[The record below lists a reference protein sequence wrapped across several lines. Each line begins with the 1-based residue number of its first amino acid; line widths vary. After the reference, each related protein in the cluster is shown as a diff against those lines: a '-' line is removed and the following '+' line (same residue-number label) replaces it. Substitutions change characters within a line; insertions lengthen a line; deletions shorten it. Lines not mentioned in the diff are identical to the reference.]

1 VVTHPAKLRLRLG
14 TMPLLRYP
22 PLSISKSKEMEL
34 ELRVLEMLQQIGISR
49 GQTVLDFGCGYGICT
64 IPTARI
70 VGEQG
75 KVYALDKDREALD
88 GLMQRAESAGLRNI
102 NRMETSGEPE
112 IGLTDESIDVVILF
126 DVFHSFYF
134 PTVEDRKRLLA
145 EIHRVMK
152 PSAFLSISLWPNLME
167 PQAEHEIENADFH
180 LEQEISEALTDG
192 SKDLGTRR
200 ILNFRKERH
209 FLSLTNQSIR
219 R

>member
-1 VVTHPAKLRLRLG
+1 MKQCEGDSHDSRALVGALAT
-14 TMPLLRYP
+14 
-22 PLSISKSKEMEL
+22 SKYIQEQDRIMEL
-34 ELRVLEMLQQIGISR
+34 ESRVLEMLQQIGISK

-64 IPTARI
+64 IPAARI

-112 IGLTDESIDVVILF
+112 IGLTDESVDVVILF

-134 PTVEDRKRLLA
+134 PKAEDRGRLLA

-152 PSAFLSISLWPNLME
+152 PSAFLSISVWPNPME
-167 PQAEHEIENADFH
+167 PQAEHEVENADFH
-180 LEQEISEALTDG
+180 LEQEISEALTDV

-209 FLSLTNQSIR
+209 VLPLANQSIR

>member
-1 VVTHPAKLRLRLG
+1 
-14 TMPLLRYP
+14 MF
-22 PLSISKSKEMEL
+22 KSKEMEL
-34 ELRVLEMLQQIGISR
+34 ELRVLNMLQQIGIRR

-64 IPTARI
+64 IPAARI

-88 GLMQRAESAGLRNI
+88 ELTQRAKSAGLRNI
-102 NRMETSGEPE
+102 DRMETSGELK
-112 IGLTDESIDVVILF
+112 IGLTDESVDVVILF

-134 PTVEDRKRLLA
+134 PKVEDRRRLLA

-152 PSAFLSISLWPNLME
+152 PSAFLAISVWPNLME
-167 PQAEHEIENADFH
+167 PKAEGEIENADFR
-180 LEQEISEALTDG
+180 LEKEISEVLTNG

-209 FLSLTNQSIR
+209 VLSLTNQSR
-219 R
+219 RRQYEQSSRSYRSEF

>member
-1 VVTHPAKLRLRLG
+1 MNSPRQIAAAVGDGAAAAMSAFKYIQEQR
-14 TMPLLRYP
+14 
-22 PLSISKSKEMEL
+22 MEL
-34 ELRVLEMLQQIGISR
+34 ELRVLSILQQMGVSR
-49 GQTVLDFGCGYGICT
+49 GQNVLDFGCGYGICT
-64 IPTARI
+64 IPAARI

-102 NRMETSGEPE
+102 SRMETSGELE
-112 IGLTDESIDVVILF
+112 IGLTDESVDVVILF

-134 PTVEDRKRLLA
+134 PTAEDRRRLLA
-145 EIHRVMK
+145 EIRRVMK
-152 PSAFLSISLWPNLME
+152 PAAFLSISVWPNLTG

-180 LEQEISEALTDG
+180 LEQEISEALTAG
-192 SKDLGTRR
+192 SKDLGTRK

-209 FLSLTNQSIR
+209 VLLLTNQSTR